1 MSNSKDL
8 DKKLAKWE
16 AKAKTA
22 IKYIAVDASGSVWGY
37 DVKPKV
43 ERFTDWWGCD
53 GRGGVILGKTEDK
66 DLRKNWRKTLR
77 EVNYE

>member
-1 MSNSKDL
+1 MNSKDL

-37 DVKPKV
+37 DKKPKA
-43 ERFTDWWGCD
+43 ERFVVWWGGD
-53 GRGGVILGKTEDK
+53 GYGVRLGITKDE
-66 DLRKNWRKTLR
+66 DLRKNWDKTLR